1 MKAREMYD
9 FSNKT
14 IIITGAS
21 GGIGTA
27 LSRELDRRGAKL
39 VLADINFNGLESS
52 ASGLTS
58 NPLIIKCDITDRAD
72 VKTLVESAVNR
83 FLKIDILINNAGIIR
98 PALFENCSYENIDDQ
113 MKVNFIGAVNCTKE
127 VLAVMIPA
135 KRGHIVTI
143 SSLAG
148 LVPETYSSIYT
159 ASKFALRGFFLT
171 LGIELRKHNIKVS
184 TIFPDSVDTPMLKYE
199 ASHGGSPLTFL
210 GDPQSPGK
218 SPEKIVKA
226 VIRAI
231 EKGSP
236 EICSPAST
244 GTFSRIIMCW
254 PWLVTKLWPLLER
267 LGEKNKKTYI
277 N

>member
-1 MKAREMYD
+1 MYD
-9 FSNKT
+9 FLNKI
-14 IIITGAS
+14 IIITGAA

-27 LSRELDRRGAKL
+27 LARELDKRGAKL
-39 VLADINFNGLESS
+39 VLADTNFSSLEST

-58 NPLIIKCDITDRAD
+58 DPLIIKCDITDRAE
-72 VKTLVESAVNR
+72 VKKLVESAVR
-83 FLKIDILINNAGIIR
+83 KYSKIDILINNAGIIR
-98 PALFENCSYENIDDQ
+98 PALFEDCSYEDIDAQ
-113 MKVNFIGAVNCTKE
+113 MKVNFMGAVNCSKE

-135 KRGHIVTI
+135 GRGHIVTI

-171 LGIELRKHNIKVS
+171 LGIELRTHNIKVS

-210 GDPQSPGK
+210 GDAQR
-218 SPEKIVKA
+218 PEKIVQA

-244 GTFSRIIMCW
+244 GIFSRIIMCW
-254 PWLVTKLWPLLER
+254 PWLVTKLWPQLEK
-267 LGEKNKKTYI
+267 LGERNKKSYVKE
-277 N
+277 

>member
-1 MKAREMYD
+1 MYD

-14 IIITGAS
+14 IVITGAS

-27 LSRELDRRGAKL
+27 LARELDRRKAEL
-39 VLADINFNGLESS
+39 VLADINYSGLESS

-58 NPLIIKCDITDRAD
+58 KPLIIKCNITDRAD
-72 VKTLVESAVNR
+72 VKKLVEAAVNKYS
-83 FLKIDILINNAGIIR
+83 KIDILINNAGIIR
-98 PALFENCSYENIDDQ
+98 PALFEDCSYENIDDQ
-113 MKVNFIGAVNCTKE
+113 MNVNFMGAVNCTKE

-135 KRGHIVTI
+135 KQGRIVTI

-210 GDPQSPGK
+210 GDAQ
-218 SPEKIVKA
+218 SPEKIVQA

-236 EICSPAST
+236 EICAPAST
-244 GTFSRIIMCW
+244 GAFSKIIMCC
-254 PWLVTKLWPLLER
+254 PWLVTKLWPQLEKV
-267 LGEKNKKTYI
+267 GEKNKKTYFKG
-277 N
+277 

>member
-1 MKAREMYD
+1 MYD

-27 LSRELDRRGAKL
+27 LARELDRRKANL
-39 VLADINFNGLESS
+39 VLADINVNGMESL

-72 VKTLVESAVNR
+72 VKKLVESAVNR

-98 PALFENCSYENIDDQ
+98 PALFEDCNYEDIDAQ
-113 MKVNFIGAVNCTKE
+113 MKVNFMGAVNCSKE
-127 VLAVMIPA
+127 VVAVMIRA
-135 KRGHIVTI
+135 KQGHIVTV

-171 LGIELRKHNIKVS
+171 LAIELRKRNIKVS

-210 GDPQSPGK
+210 SNAQ
-218 SPEKIVKA
+218 SPEKIVQA
-226 VIRAI
+226 VIKAI
-231 EKGSP
+231 EKSSP

-244 GTFSRIIMCW
+244 GIFSRMLMCW

-267 LGEKNKKTYI
+267 LGEKNRKSYI
-277 N
+277 NEVLK

>member
-1 MKAREMYD
+1 MYD
-9 FSNKT
+9 FSGKT

-27 LSRELDRRGAKL
+27 LAGELDRRGAKL
-39 VLADINFNGLESS
+39 VLADINIGGLESL
-52 ASGLTS
+52 ASGLT
-58 NPLIIKCDITDRAD
+58 PGQMVIKCDITDRAD
-72 VKTLVESAVNR
+72 VSTLVESAINK
-83 FLKIDILINNAGIIR
+83 FSKIDILINNAGIIR
-98 PALFENCSYENIDDQ
+98 PALFEDCSYENIDTQ
-113 MKVNFIGAVNCTKE
+113 MKVNFMGAVNCTKE
-127 VLAVMIPA
+127 ALEVMIPA

-210 GDPQSPGK
+210 GDAQ
-218 SPEKIVKA
+218 SPEKIVRA
-226 VIRAI
+226 VVTAI

-236 EICSPAST
+236 EIYVPAST
-244 GTFSRIIMCW
+244 GIFSTIIMCW
-254 PWLVTKLWPLLER
+254 PWLVTKLWPQLER
-267 LGEKNKKTYI
+267 IGEKNKKSYSVR
-277 N
+277 

>member
-1 MKAREMYD
+1 MRYD

-27 LSRELDRRGAKL
+27 LAGELDKRGAKL

-58 NPLIIKCDITDRAD
+58 DPLIIKCDITDRAD
-72 VKTLVESAVNR
+72 VKKLVESAVSR
-83 FLKIDILINNAGIIR
+83 YLKIDILINNAGIIR
-98 PALFENCSYENIDDQ
+98 PALFEDCSYEDIDAQ
-113 MKVNFIGAVNCTKE
+113 MKVNFMGAVNCTKE
-127 VLAVMIPA
+127 VVAVMIPA
-135 KRGHIVTI
+135 EQGHIVTI

-171 LGIELRKHNIKVS
+171 LAIELKKHNIKVS
-184 TIFPDSVDTPMLKYE
+184 TVFPDSVDTPMLKYE

-210 GDPQSPGK
+210 GDAQR
-218 SPEKIVKA
+218 PEKIVQAIIK
-226 VIRAI
+226 AI

-244 GTFSRIIMCW
+244 GIFSRIIMCW
-254 PWLVTKLWPLLER
+254 PWLVTKLWPMLER
-267 LGEKNKKTYI
+267 LGERNRKTYI
-277 N
+277 TEVMK

>member
-1 MKAREMYD
+1 MYD
-9 FSNKT
+9 FANKT

-27 LSRELDRRGAKL
+27 LARELGKRGAKL
-39 VLADINFNGLESS
+39 VFADINIDGL
-52 ASGLTS
+52 ASPAPNLT
-58 NPLIIKCDITDRAD
+58 PDALIVKCDITDRAD
-72 VKTLVESAVNR
+72 VKKLVESAVNK
-83 FLKIDILINNAGIIR
+83 FSKIDILINNAGIIR
-98 PALFENCSYENIDDQ
+98 PGLFEDSRYEDIDAQ
-113 MKVNFIGAVNCTKE
+113 MKVNFMGAVNCTRE

-135 KRGHIVTI
+135 KQGHIVTI

-148 LVPETYSSIYT
+148 LVPETYSTIYT

-184 TIFPDSVDTPMLKYE
+184 TIFPDSVNTPMLEYE

-210 GDPQSPGK
+210 GDAQ

-226 VIRAI
+226 VISAL

-236 EICSPAST
+236 EVYAPAST
-244 GTFSRIIMCW
+244 GNISKMIMCW
-254 PWLVTKLWPLLER
+254 PWLVTKLWPMLEQM
-267 LGEKNKKTYI
+267 GEKNKKSHI
-277 N
+277 KK

>member
-1 MKAREMYD
+1 MYD
-9 FSNKT
+9 FTNKT

-27 LSRELDRRGAKL
+27 LARELDRRKANL
-39 VLADINFNGLESS
+39 VLADINLAGLESYAS
-52 ASGLTS
+52 ALTS
-58 NPLIIKCDITDRAD
+58 NPLIVECDITDRAQ
-72 VKTLVESAVNR
+72 VEKLVESAVNR
-83 FLKIDILINNAGIIR
+83 FSKIDILINNAGIIR
-98 PALFENCSYENIDDQ
+98 PALFENCSYADIDAQ
-113 MKVNFIGAVNCTKE
+113 MKVNFMGAVNCSKE
-127 VLAVMIPA
+127 VVAVMIAA
-135 KRGHIVTI
+135 KQGHIVTV

-171 LGIELRKHNIKVS
+171 LAIELRKHNIIVS

-210 GDPQSPGK
+210 GAPQ
-218 SPEKIVKA
+218 SPEKIVRAIIK
-226 VIRAI
+226 AI

-244 GTFSRIIMCW
+244 GVFSKIIMCC
-254 PWLVTKLWPLLER
+254 PWLVTKLWPLMER
-267 LGEKNKKTYI
+267 LGEKNKKSLI
-277 N
+277 ERC

>member
-1 MKAREMYD
+1 MYD

-27 LSRELDRRGAKL
+27 LARELGKRGAKL
-39 VLADINFNGLESS
+39 VFADINIDGL
-52 ASGLTS
+52 ASPAPNLTPD
-58 NPLIIKCDITDRAD
+58 PLIVKCDITDRAD
-72 VKTLVESAVNR
+72 VKKLVESAVNK
-83 FLKIDILINNAGIIR
+83 FAKIDILINNAGIIR
-98 PALFENCSYENIDDQ
+98 PGLFEDSRYEDIDAQ
-113 MKVNFIGAVNCTKE
+113 MKVNFMGAVNCTRE

-135 KRGHIVTI
+135 MQGHIVTI

-148 LVPETYSSIYT
+148 LVPETYSTIYT

-184 TIFPDSVDTPMLKYE
+184 TIFPDSVNTPMLEYE

-210 GDPQSPGK
+210 GDAQ

-226 VIRAI
+226 VISAL

-236 EICSPAST
+236 EVYAPAST
-244 GTFSRIIMCW
+244 GNISKMIMCW
-254 PWLVTKLWPLLER
+254 PWLVTKLWPMLEQM
-267 LGEKNKKTYI
+267 GEKNKKSYI
-277 N
+277 KK

>member
-1 MKAREMYD
+1 MYD
-9 FSNKT
+9 FLNKI
-14 IIITGAS
+14 IIITGAA

-27 LSRELDRRGAKL
+27 LARELDKRGAKL
-39 VLADINFNGLESS
+39 VLADTNFGGLESTAS
-52 ASGLTS
+52 ALTA
-58 NPLIIKCDITDRAD
+58 NPLIIRCDITDRAE
-72 VKTLVESAVNR
+72 VEKLVESALNK
-83 FLKIDILINNAGIIR
+83 FSKIDILINNAGIIR
-98 PALFENCSYENIDDQ
+98 PALFEDCSYEDIDAQ
-113 MKVNFIGAVNCTKE
+113 MKVNFMGAVNCSKE

-135 KRGHIVTI
+135 GQGHIVTI

-171 LGIELRKHNIKVS
+171 LGIELRTHNIKVS

-210 GDPQSPGK
+210 GDAQ
-218 SPEKIVKA
+218 SPEKIVQA

-244 GTFSRIIMCW
+244 GIFSRIIMCW
-254 PWLVTKLWPLLER
+254 PWIVTKLWPQLEK
-267 LGEKNKKTYI
+267 LGEKNKNSLK
-277 N
+277 

>member
-1 MKAREMYD
+1 MYD

-21 GGIGTA
+21 GGIGSA
-27 LSRELDRRGAKL
+27 LARELDKRRAKL
-39 VLADINFNGLESS
+39 VFADININGLESL

-72 VKTLVESAVNR
+72 VKRLVESAVNK
-83 FLKIDILINNAGIIR
+83 FSKIDILINNAGIIR
-98 PALFENCSYENIDDQ
+98 PALFEDCNYEDIDAQ
-113 MKVNFIGAVNCTKE
+113 MKVNFMGAVNCSKE
-127 VLAVMIPA
+127 VVAVMIPA
-135 KRGHIVTI
+135 RHGHIVTV

-171 LGIELRKHNIKVS
+171 LAIELRKHNIKVS

-210 GDPQSPGK
+210 SNAQ
-218 SPEKIVKA
+218 SPEKIVQA
-226 VIRAI
+226 VIKAI
-231 EKGSP
+231 DKNRP
-236 EICSPAST
+236 ETYAPAST
-244 GTFSRIIMCW
+244 GNISKIIMCW
-254 PWLVTKLWPLLER
+254 PWLVTKLWPQLER
-267 LGEKNKKTYI
+267 LGEKNKSNIKGG
-277 N
+277 